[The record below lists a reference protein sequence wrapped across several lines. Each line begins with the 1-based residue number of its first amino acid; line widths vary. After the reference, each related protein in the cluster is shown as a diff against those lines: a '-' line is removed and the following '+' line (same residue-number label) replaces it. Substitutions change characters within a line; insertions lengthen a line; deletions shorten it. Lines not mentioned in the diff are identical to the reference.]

1 MHIMHIKTIKTV
13 TEFKEAVAEV
23 LGHKYPIQYSWVTG
37 GYAGGSCWD
46 TGPSQNYPREVEQEP
61 EDESLTKL
69 LKLLRLKLRFFNI
82 KIDTEGLWHIKDEC
96 TNEYYGNSRESTTKT
111 LRLDVLFERLKE
123 QSSQSN

>member
-1 MHIMHIKTIKTV
+1 MHIKTIKTV